1 MQALAVQESSALDV
15 KRVFGGWLR
24 CCTGKSEGCCCALQS
39 AHSNVHWV
47 EVLQHCALGS
57 GGVAVAKVKAAPAH
71 LHWLHSGLVAPG
83 KLFATGYF
91 QQNIWILS
99 YGYLDIIQ

>member
-1 MQALAVQESSALDV
+1 MKAAAAVHYKVHTAM
-15 KRVFGGWLR
+15 
-24 CCTGKSEGCCCALQS
+24 CIGCCS
-39 AHSNVHWV
+39 TVHWDR
-47 EVLQHCALGS
+47 EVLQLCAL

-91 QQNIWILS
+91 QQNIWIS
-99 YGYLDIIQ
+99 STEYLGIIHYIH